1 MSPDPVSR
9 HAAFRD
15 KLGLPFRLLADTDK
29 EVAKKY
35 DVWKEKNRFGV
46 KSMGI
51 ERSTFVIGEDGRLQ
65 ECMYGVRVKGHA
77 EEVLTCVR
85 ESD

>member
-15 KLGLPFRLLADTDK
+15 KLGLPFRLLADTKK

-35 DVWKEKNRFGV
+35 DVLKEKNRLGV
-46 KSMGI
+46 KSEGVQ
-51 ERSTFVIGEDGRLQ
+51 RSTFVIAEDGRLE
-65 ECMYGVRVKGHA
+65 ECMYGVSPRGHA
-77 EEVLTCVR
+77 EDVLRCVKG
-85 ESD
+85 E

>member
-15 KLGLPFRLLADTDK
+15 NLGLPFRLLADTDR
-29 EVAKKY
+29 EAAKKY
-35 DVWKEKNRFGV
+35 DVVKEKNLLGV

-51 ERSTFVIGEDGRLQ
+51 KRSTFVIGEDGRLQ
-65 ECMYGVRVKGHA
+65 ECMYGVSPKGHA
-77 EEVLTCVR
+77 EEVLACVR